1 MDQANLDL
9 MTPCFPGWSWKLLNP
24 VCWLYFAGIPV
35 SVLFLRRLVRPE
47 AGTRTLFLIFA
58 LTLVVLDLL
67 YLARGEGERS
77 AMYIIPFL
85 VVPAAH
91 LIDRIGH
98 ETRSIVPLAATV
110 CFLAAQCWFTETML
124 YTYW

>member
-1 MDQANLDL
+1 M
-9 MTPCFPGWSWKLLNP
+9 FF
-24 VCWLYFAGIPV
+24 VFA
-35 SVLFLRRLVRPE
+35 
-47 AGTRTLFLIFA
+47 
-58 LTLVVLDLL
+58 
-67 YLARGEGERS
+67 
-77 AMYIIPFL
+77 L

-91 LIDRIGH
+91 MIDCIGH

>member
-1 MDQANLDL
+1 MMGNMNNVL
-9 MTPCFPGWSWKLLNP
+9 
-24 VCWLYFAGIPV
+24 VIVFASAFFGPIEP
-35 SVLFLRRLVRPE
+35 LVP
-47 AGTRTLFLIFA
+47 
-58 LTLVVLDLL
+58 
-67 YLARGEGERS
+67 

-85 VVPAAH
+85 VAPAAH
-91 LIDRIGH
+91 MIDCIGH